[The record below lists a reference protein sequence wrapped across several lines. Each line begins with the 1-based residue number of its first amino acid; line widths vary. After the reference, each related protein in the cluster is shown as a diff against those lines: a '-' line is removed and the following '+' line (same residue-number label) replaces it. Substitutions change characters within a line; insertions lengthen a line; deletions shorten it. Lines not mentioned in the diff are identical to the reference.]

1 MKCAI
6 VTFFD
11 SYPPKT
17 GSGRVCSD
25 FFLSWPI
32 KEKKLFCY
40 SYKVFN
46 NILTINL

>member
-32 KEKKLFCY
+32 KEKKTF
-40 SYKVFN
+40 STFRKKN
-46 NILTINL
+46 